1 MFHIKNSICKFK
13 VIEWVCFKMLDFQD
27 ANICPS
33 ESHTSDK
40 SFVKL
45 TSFVYRTF
53 VYIPT
58 PREMFEIRFME
69 KVN

>member
-1 MFHIKNSICKFK
+1 
-13 VIEWVCFKMLDFQD
+13 MLDFQD